1 MTDWCYCL
9 LAPVCCLYFYL
20 LPNAACWLLCNDHFP
35 LPPVVTCCIVLAT
48 LFTLL
53 FWLLADPACCLIPNI
68 CCLRQDTDTWWKY
81 ILILY
86 LMLPYHLLC
95 SEYCWHTNA
104 CSGVLSAAY
113 IHLCYLNS
121 GWFLLFPPP
130 PPPLLTTTD
139 RMAHVCYYLHTVTL
153 LCVTSWWMLAD
164 ICCLILP
171 PADYCWQNDTYLL
184 MSAVCYML
192 LIFCLLPDA

>member
-9 LAPVCCLYFYL
+9 LAPACCLYFYL
-20 LPNAACWLLCNDHFP
+20 PPNVACWLLCNDHFP

-53 FWLLADPACCLIPNI
+53 FWLLADPVCCLIPNI
-68 CCLRQDTDTWWKY
+68 CCLGQDTDTWWKY

-86 LMLPYHLLC
+86 LMLPYHLL
-95 SEYCWHTNA
+95 SAEYCWHTNA
-104 CSGVLSAAY
+104 CSGLLSAAY
-113 IHLCYLNS
+113 ILLCHLNS
-121 GWFLLFPPP
+121 GWYLLSSPCWL
-130 PPPLLTTTD
+130 LLTEWPMSATCCILSLFCV
-139 RMAHVCYYLHTVTL
+139 R
-153 LCVTSWWMLAD
+153 VTSWWMLAD
-164 ICCLILP
+164 ICCLLLP

-184 MSAVCYML
+184 VSAVCYML